1 MKIEELNL
9 DVRTYNAVKRFGIN
23 TTEELIERLPELCQ
37 NAKKAGTAATEQL
50 HKLGLLPF
58 HLGEWVEPER
68 CGDELLPEEFREGE
82 FVIMGFP
89 TESRDW
95 RKVVLIIKI
104 DGTEMYFIDDK
115 RDLMHHTIGDSK
127 VWHIKL
133 ESEEAGMS
141 EEMKPAVIVSE
152 DYTRAVTLTRSII
165 ANAQAAQQS
174 LYEVCKGLKEM
185 RDGKLYKELGYQN
198 FEDYTENEV
207 GIKRRQA
214 HNYILIAENMS
225 AENVQS
231 IAQIGSTKLTML
243 AMLDEPTR
251 EAVTETVDVE
261 SVTVRELRNEIN
273 RITSENADLGQK
285 LDAAQET
292 IANKDRQFR
301 AAMDSKNRELE
312 CAIESKK
319 TADDRYTKTNAKLVV
334 AESKIHDLEG
344 TVKDL
349 ENRPVEVAVSVEEA
363 KEIERLKTELNAAEQ
378 EMARAKKEVYAE
390 AQRLADE
397 VRHSMQGVHESEMQA
412 LRDGYE
418 RQLAEESK
426 RPDRSALDRAKF
438 YALKNV
444 FDNII
449 DELESFLD
457 ELHDEPRIRY
467 INELDN
473 YWTDNLLYLKR
484 EGEGAGA

>member
-1 MKIEELNL
+1 MISDDPDGMKRQLGFATFDRIEE
-9 DVRTYNAVKRFGIN
+9 
-23 TTEELIERLPELCQ
+23 
-37 NAKKAGTAATEQL
+37 
-50 HKLGLLPF
+50 
-58 HLGEWVEPER
+58 
-68 CGDELLPEEFREGE
+68 ELLA
-82 FVIMGFP
+82 VAQ
-89 TESRDW
+89 
-95 RKVVLIIKI
+95 
-104 DGTEMYFIDDK
+104 
-115 RDLMHHTIGDSK
+115 GDMQ
-127 VWHIKL
+127 
-133 ESEEAGMS
+133 E
-141 EEMKPAVIVSE
+141 PAVVVST

-214 HNYILIAENMS
+214 YNYIQIATGLPTDF
-225 AENVQS
+225 VQS
-231 IAQIGSTKLTML
+231 TAQIGIEKLALL
-243 AMLDEPTR
+243 AKLDEPTR

-261 SVTVRELRNEIN
+261 SVTVKELRNEIN

-312 CAIESKK
+312 CVNTQKK
-319 TADDRYTKTNAKLVV
+319 HSDDSYRKTHAEWIRAQNENAALTG
-334 AESKIHDLEG
+334 KISDLEEQI
-344 TVKDL
+344 KEL

-444 FDNII
+444 FDNIV

>member
-1 MKIEELNL
+1 MISDDPDGMKRQLGFATFDRIEE
-9 DVRTYNAVKRFGIN
+9 
-23 TTEELIERLPELCQ
+23 
-37 NAKKAGTAATEQL
+37 
-50 HKLGLLPF
+50 
-58 HLGEWVEPER
+58 
-68 CGDELLPEEFREGE
+68 ELLAVAQGDMQEQA
-82 FVIMGFP
+82 
-89 TESRDW
+89 
-95 RKVVLIIKI
+95 VV
-104 DGTEMYFIDDK
+104 
-115 RDLMHHTIGDSK
+115 
-127 VWHIKL
+127 
-133 ESEEAGMS
+133 
-141 EEMKPAVIVSE
+141 VSA
-152 DYTRAVTLTRSII
+152 DYTRAVSLTRSII

-185 RDGKLYKELGYQN
+185 RDGKLYKELGYQS
-198 FEDYTENEV
+198 FAEYCESET
-207 GIKRRQA
+207 GIKISQA
-214 HNYILIAENMS
+214 KKYVAIADHMDEKTAS
-225 AENVQS
+225 QLAK
-231 IAQIGSTKLTML
+231 ISTEKLYML
-243 AMLDEPTR
+243 SMLDAPTR
-251 EAVTETVDVE
+251 ETVLESVDVE
-261 SVTVRELRNEIN
+261 NDTVRELRNEIN

-292 IANKDRQFR
+292 IAIKDRQFR

-312 CAIESKK
+312 CVNTQKK
-319 TADDRYTKTNAKLVV
+319 HSDDSYRKTHAEWIRVQNENAALTG
-334 AESKIHDLEG
+334 KISDLEEQI
-344 TVKDL
+344 KEL

-390 AQRLADE
+390 AQRIADE
-397 VRHSMQGVHESEMQA
+397 VRHNMQGVHESEMQA

-444 FDNII
+444 FDNIV

>member
-1 MKIEELNL
+1 MISDDPDGMKRQLGFATFDRIEE
-9 DVRTYNAVKRFGIN
+9 
-23 TTEELIERLPELCQ
+23 
-37 NAKKAGTAATEQL
+37 
-50 HKLGLLPF
+50 
-58 HLGEWVEPER
+58 
-68 CGDELLPEEFREGE
+68 ELLA
-82 FVIMGFP
+82 VAQ
-89 TESRDW
+89 
-95 RKVVLIIKI
+95 
-104 DGTEMYFIDDK
+104 
-115 RDLMHHTIGDSK
+115 GDMQ
-127 VWHIKL
+127 
-133 ESEEAGMS
+133 E
-141 EEMKPAVIVSE
+141 PAVVVST
-152 DYTRAVTLTRSII
+152 DYTRAVSLTRSII

-198 FEDYTENEV
+198 FAEYCESET
-207 GIKRRQA
+207 GIKISQA
-214 HNYILIAENMS
+214 KKYVAIADHMDEKTVS
-225 AENVQS
+225 QLAK
-231 IAQIGSTKLTML
+231 ISTEKLYML
-243 AMLDEPTR
+243 SMLDEPTR
-251 EAVTETVDVE
+251 ETVLESVDVE
-261 SVTVRELRNEIN
+261 NDTVRELRNEIN

-312 CAIESKK
+312 CVNTQKK
-319 TADDRYTKTNAKLVV
+319 HSDDSYRKTHAEWIRAQNENAALTG
-334 AESKIHDLEG
+334 KISDLEEQI
-344 TVKDL
+344 KEL

-397 VRHSMQGVHESEMQA
+397 VRHNMQGVHESEMQA

-444 FDNII
+444 FDNIV